1 MKDYKE
7 IGKAEVWAH
16 LQLGVKVFAAVL
28 KSSRFNTGIYNLQNW
43 NVEQILHILS
53 DKELN
58 VSFYVHED
66 ADERNEEDID
76 IPMPCDSFLMRRFLE
91 TK

>member
-28 KSSRFNTGIYNLQNW
+28 KSSRFNSGVYNLQKW
-43 NVEQILHILS
+43 DIEQILHILS

-58 VSFYVHED
+58 VSFYVH
-66 ADERNEEDID
+66 DEVV
-76 IPMPCDSFLMRRFLE
+76 P
-91 TK
+91 

>member
-7 IGKAEVWAH
+7 IGKEEVWAY

-28 KSSRFNTGIYNLQNW
+28 KSSRFNSGVYDLQKW

-58 VSFYVHED
+58 VSFYVHD
-66 ADERNEEDID
+66 DVV
-76 IPMPCDSFLMRRFLE
+76 P
-91 TK
+91 

>member
-16 LQLGVKVFAAVL
+16 LKLGAKVFAAVF
-28 KSSRFNTGIYNLQNW
+28 KSSRFNSGVYDLQNW
-43 NVEQILHILS
+43 NVKQILHILS

-58 VSFYVHED
+58 VSFYVY
-66 ADERNEEDID
+66 EEAV
-76 IPMPCDSFLMRRFLE
+76 P
-91 TK
+91 